1 MVLKLLTHIF
11 KLNNRNEYISIYS
24 LILELVAIILSL
36 GIYHFTSLAFES
48 SVNSSLAIYGV
59 NYFEFIVMGE
69 IVLALPL
76 FFLEG
81 SYRKVKQSLMDGVWD
96 TLNYLD
102 INRLKSILFLL
113 FTAIPKEIIRIIVT
127 LGFSYAFFDFDL
139 PLPHILIIFIYV
151 ALTLPIFFA
160 LGLFFCSILLKT
172 GRGQA
177 AIGYFLTLMSIGA
190 GGFFPLSVLPEGFVK
205 FLSFFPYT
213 QVLEKSRLYIA
224 QENIYDVSSF
234 GIVFVWTFIVPV
246 GFYCF
251 IKIAKNQTS
260 ESIILK

>member
-1 MVLKLLTHIF
+1 VVLNLLTHLF
-11 KLNNRNEYISIYS
+11 KLNNRNEYISFYS
-24 LILELVAIILSL
+24 VLLELVAIILSL

-48 SVNSSLAIYGV
+48 SVDSSLAIYGV

-81 SYRKVKQSLMDGVWD
+81 AYRKVRQSLMDGVWD

-102 INRLKSILFLL
+102 INRLKSILFLI
-113 FTAIPKEIIRIIVT
+113 FTAMPKEVIRIIVT
-127 LGFSYAFFDFDL
+127 LSFSYLFFDFNL
-139 PLPHILIIFIYV
+139 SFYFIAIILFYV
-151 ALTLPIFFA
+151 VLTLPIFFA
-160 LGLFFCSILLKT
+160 LGLVFCSILLKT

-190 GGFFPLSVLPEGFVK
+190 GGFFPLSVLPEKFVH
-205 FLSFFPYT
+205 FLHFFPYT
-213 QVLEKSRLYIA
+213 LVLEEARLYLA
-224 QENIYDVSSF
+224 KGDLYEFSGLLLVF
-234 GIVFVWTFIVPV
+234 GW
-246 GFYCF
+246 CF
-251 IKIAKNQTS
+251 IIPIGFMTFTKIAKTQTS